1 MTVNPFKPFAPYLR
15 PYRRAVFTGITLLLG
30 AQLISAA
37 LPMALKQAIDT
48 AHLELNAHSNPVV
61 IFHTGSAVGDI
72 ALYAA
77 VMAALAIIQW
87 TMAFGMRWYLSGT
100 SRYVERDLRATY
112 VQHLLALPLSFFHK
126 RQVGDLMARATN
138 DVEAVQRFLHHA
150 FRMTLTGIL
159 TFFLSLTLMCLID
172 WRLALLCLLPMPVM
186 VMTTNW
192 VSGRIH
198 SGYRRVQEQFAA
210 ISARIQENLS
220 GMRVVKGFA
229 RETLEIDRFCELNQA
244 YVERNRRLV
253 KVRSPFF
260 PFALLLNGIS
270 TVVVLWMGGLRVIDE
285 TLTLGSFVAFNAY
298 LIQLGRPMMLLGR
311 MVDEYQRAVASL
323 KRIEA
328 ILHEPAEARG
338 EDNDPRR
345 LKGEIELRNL
355 SFAYDGGRTVLDD
368 ISLRIPAG
376 STLAVIG
383 VIGSGKS
390 TLARLI
396 PGLIQPGPDQILID
410 GVPVQQIPLRTLRQS
425 IGYVPQDTF
434 LFPDTLRANIALGS
448 DSPSDAQIEWA
459 TDVAQL
465 SNDINDFLPLG
476 MDTVVGERGV
486 TLSGGQKQRTAIARA
501 VVGSPPILILDDAM
515 ASVDTATESEILRCL
530 DAVIES
536 STTILIAH
544 RVSTFRRA
552 DRIVV
557 LDSGRIVEQGT
568 HDELV
573 ALKGTYA
580 ELCRRQN
587 QAQELDDL

>member
-1 MTVNPFKPFAPYLR
+1 MTVNPFKPFVPYLR
-15 PYRRAVFTGITLLLG
+15 PYRRAVFAGLILLLG

-48 AHLELNAHSNPVV
+48 AHLELNPDPQTAVTY
-61 IFHTGSAVGDI
+61 HTGSALGDI

-77 VMAALAIIQW
+77 AMAALGIIQW

-126 RQVGDLMARATN
+126 RRVGDLMARATN
-138 DVEAVQRFLHHA
+138 DVEAIQRFLHHA
-150 FRMTLTGIL
+150 FRMTLTGLL

-198 SGYRRVQEQFAA
+198 SGYRRVQEQFATM
-210 ISARIQENLS
+210 SSRIQENLS
-220 GMRVVKGFA
+220 GMRIVKGFA

-244 YVERNRRLV
+244 YVELNRRLI

-270 TVVVLWMGGLRVIDE
+270 TVVVLWVGGLRVIDE

-311 MVDEYQRAVASL
+311 MVDEYQRAIASL

-328 ILHEPAEARG
+328 ILHEPAETRG
-338 EDNDPRR
+338 EENDPRR

-355 SFAYDGGRTVLDD
+355 SFAYDGRTVLDD
-368 ISLRIPAG
+368 VSLRIPAG

-383 VIGSGKS
+383 IIGSGKS

-396 PGLIQPGPDQILID
+396 PGLVQPGADQIFID

-434 LFPDTLRANIALGS
+434 LFSDTLRANIALGA
-448 DSPSDAQIEWA
+448 DAPSDTEIEWA
-459 TDVAQL
+459 AEVAQL
-465 SNDINDFLPLG
+465 SSDVSDFPLG
-476 MDTVVGERGV
+476 MDTLVGERGV

-501 VVGSPPILILDDAM
+501 VVGSPPILILDDTM
-515 ASVDTATESEILRCL
+515 ASVDTATESEILRRL

-544 RVSTFRRA
+544 RVSTVRRA
-552 DRIVV
+552 DHIIV
-557 LDSGRIVEQGT
+557 LDAGRIVEQGT

-573 ALKGTYA
+573 ASNGTYA
-580 ELCRRQN
+580 ELWRRQSM
-587 QAQELDDL
+587 AQELDDL

>member
-1 MTVNPFKPFAPYLR
+1 MTVNPFKPFAPFLR
-15 PYRRAVFTGITLLLG
+15 PYRRAVFAGVTLLLG
-30 AQLISAA
+30 AQLINAA

-48 AHLELNAHSNPVV
+48 AHQELNPDSNPVV
-61 IFHTGSAVGDI
+61 THHTGSAFGDI

-77 VMAALAIIQW
+77 AMAALGIIQW

-126 RQVGDLMARATN
+126 RRVGDLMARATN
-138 DVEAVQRFLHHA
+138 DVEAIQRFFHHA
-150 FRMTLTGIL
+150 FRMTLTGLL

-198 SGYRRVQEQFAA
+198 SGYRRVQEQFATM
-210 ISARIQENLS
+210 SARIQENLS
-220 GMRVVKGFA
+220 GMRIVKGFA
-229 RETLEIDRFCELNQA
+229 RETLEVDRFAELNQA
-244 YVERNRRLV
+244 YVEHNRRLV

-270 TVVVLWMGGLRVIDE
+270 TVVVLWVGGLRVIDE

-328 ILHEPAEARG
+328 ILHEPTETRG
-338 EDNDPRR
+338 EENDPRR

-355 SFAYDGGRTVLDD
+355 SFAYDGGDTVLDD

-396 PGLIQPGPDQILID
+396 PGMIQPGPDQILID

-434 LFPDTLRANIALGS
+434 LFSDTLRANIALGA
-448 DSPSDAQIEWA
+448 DAPSVEEIEWA

-465 SNDINDFLPLG
+465 SNDIGDFPLG
-476 MDTVVGERGV
+476 MDTLVGERGV

-515 ASVDTATESEILRCL
+515 ASVDTATESEILRRL
-530 DAVIES
+530 ETVIES
-536 STTILIAH
+536 TTTILIAH
-544 RVSTFRRA
+544 RVSTVRGA
-552 DRIVV
+552 DHIIV
-557 LDSGRIVEQGT
+557 LDSGRIVEQGS

-573 ALKGTYA
+573 ARDGAYA
-580 ELCRRQN
+580 ELWRRQN
-587 QAQELDDL
+587 RAQELDDL